1 MQMNKID
8 IGNWSEFSLG
18 GENGLFDIILP
29 TGDIQ
34 AQKTDNGD
42 YPLISSGKNNNG
54 ICKYIDKTSESKT
67 IQANTITVDMFGK
80 AFYHDYEF
88 YCVSHGRVNILIPKF
103 NITRNIGLYVTKVI
117 ENVTI
122 PKYEFLDMCS
132 QGVLIKERIKLPTNK
147 NGEPDWEYMES
158 YMKNIMQ
165 ESEKNIENLQNIN
178 SNRHTVNSN
187 EWQDFVF
194 GEMFQM
200 QKQKEISPIYAYNKN
215 TQRGEKY
222 PFYGQSSENNGIISY
237 ISLED
242 EKLLNNKEN
251 EPIIMIHS
259 NNHLSFYVNSPFYLK
274 DGHGATSLFTN
285 ENLNE
290 YNIFFIISILN
301 KTMESKFDYSL
312 KATKEKLNSLK
323 IRLPVDCNKQPD
335 WKYMENYMKNIMQ
348 NSKMNIEKM
357 VKLMDG
363 NI

>member
-1 MQMNKID
+1 MNKID
-8 IGNWSEFSLG
+8 IKKWHNYRLGDLFKIEPAKGKNSQQLNDGNDIPYIAASKECNGFNRMVATNGFEHWVSEGNCIQLIHIGDAAAGYANYIPDNFIAMSG
-18 GENGLFDIILP
+18 KSSCAYNKNMTKYSGLFIAAI
-29 TGDIQ
+29 
-34 AQKTDNGD
+34 
-42 YPLISSGKNNNG
+42 
-54 ICKYIDKTSESKT
+54 ICK
-67 IQANTITVDMFGK
+67 
-80 AFYHDYEF
+80 
-88 YCVSHGRVNILIPKF
+88 
-103 NITRNIGLYVTKVI
+103 
-117 ENVTI
+117 
-122 PKYEFLDMCS
+122 
-132 QGVLIKERIKLPTNK
+132 TNK
-147 NGEPDWEYMES
+147 NKYSFKDSWTGDKVKSTFITLPYKTNEEPDWEYMES

-348 NSKMNIEKM
+348 DTQSKLD
-357 VKLMDG
+357 KL
-363 NI
+363 ISC